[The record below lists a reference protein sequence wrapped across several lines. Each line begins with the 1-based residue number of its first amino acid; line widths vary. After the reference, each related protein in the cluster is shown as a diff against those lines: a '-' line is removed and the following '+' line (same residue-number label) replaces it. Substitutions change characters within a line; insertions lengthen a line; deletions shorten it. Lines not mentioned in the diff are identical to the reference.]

1 LVSIPREAEKEIVLI
16 LTRISVKFIV
26 FVEYYQNLALPEAF
40 FPKLAPPVFL

>member
-1 LVSIPREAEKEIVLI
+1 LVSIPREAEKEIV